1 MFLMDDLDTK
11 EMYERILEAGGGKV
25 QKASLQEALREELDS
40 SHLTH
45 IIADP
50 WILKAEDP
58 RYGDFQ
64 QWLNYERKVTLQK
77 TMPVWSNGFEG
88 TWKIIYIF
96 LLHKLT
102 SLQPVEEVHF
112 DINMKNIKK
121 EARARARLSRQ
132 IKVKKEK
139 KEEEVGEKELTIL
152 KENKRNHDRSY
163 LDKPRGENPEVWP
176 KTEEKRKADW
186 EDDISS
192 KGGWGTS
199 QKRQRRS
206 AGWSFSVQFV
216 HFLIVHFCRTILP
229 G

>member
-11 EMYERILEAGGGKV
+11 EIYQRILEAGGGKV

-50 WILKAEDP
+50 CILEAGDP

-121 EARARARLSRQ
+121 EARARARLSR
-132 IKVKKEK
+132 
-139 KEEEVGEKELTIL
+139 
-152 KENKRNHDRSY
+152 SY
-163 LDKPRGENPEVWP
+163 LDKPKGGNPEVWP
-176 KTEEKRKADW
+176 KTELKKKADW

-216 HFLIVHFCRTILP
+216 HFLIVHFYRTIHS

>member
-11 EMYERILEAGGGKV
+11 EMYQRILEAGGGKV
-25 QKASLQEALREELDS
+25 QKASLQEALREKLDS

-50 WILKAEDP
+50 CMLEAGDP
-58 RYGDFQ
+58 RYEEFQ

-102 SLQPVEEVHF
+102 SLQPVDEVHF
-112 DINMKNIKK
+112 DISMKNIKK

-132 IKVKKEK
+132 IKVKKE
-139 KEEEVGEKELTIL
+139 EEEEELTIL

-216 HFLIVHFCRTILP
+216 HFLIVHFYRTIHS